1 MDLEFCKH
9 IRVESHDLLYG
20 LIERTELDPQEAPWP
35 TVRVAVGSHI
45 YSGTP
50 IKIEKVREEYWLV
63 LFTSSPP
70 GLDTLSIVPI
80 RSISGITLMNPE
92 EFKAAICEPGPW
104 TMDGKAVPP
113 SRFEI
118 ERMLSS
124 TVELLRPLPSAPQIQ
139 LRWDTFEAQ
148 PTSRILAAEAL
159 KSLQKLLPKILGDQ
173 IGREAL
179 QGIET
184 WELRFQPDAA
194 IEVKRQG
201 ALFQIDFGFKANVKQ
216 FEKSLSSAVEKNL

>member
-1 MDLEFCKH
+1 M
-9 IRVESHDLLYG
+9 
-20 LIERTELDPQEAPWP
+20 
-35 TVRVAVGSHI
+35 
-45 YSGTP
+45 YSGSP
-50 IKIEKVREEYWLV
+50 IKIEKAGDQSWLV
-63 LFTSSPP
+63 LFSSHREP
-70 GLDTLSIVPI
+70 DALSIVPM
-80 RSISGITLMNPE
+80 RSISGVSLLDPQK
-92 EFKAAICEPGPW
+92 FKAAICEPGPW
-104 TMDGKAVPP
+104 TMDGEVSPP

-159 KSLQKLLPKILGDQ
+159 TSLQKLLPKLLEDAL
-173 IGREAL
+173 GREAV
-179 QGIET
+179 QGIQT

-201 ALFQIDFGFKANVKQ
+201 ALLQIDFGFKANVKQ
-216 FEKSLSSAVEKNL
+216 FEKSLSVAVEKNL